1 LRKSTLIAVL
11 ARQIAL
17 VCRANGE
24 TEWIFN
30 LRGAEGSGQFVK
42 EMGFLVC
49 RMIDVSPFP
58 QAGDEL
64 FVSAISLITACQ
76 VKPGGLAIGI
86 EEVDG
91 TRKRTGNQSVVPV

>member
-1 LRKSTLIAVL
+1 LWKPTLIAIL

-30 LRGAEGSGQFVK
+30 LRGPEGSGQFVK
-42 EMGFLVC
+42 EMGFLVGWV
-49 RMIDVSPFP
+49 IDVSPFP

-64 FVSAISLITACQ
+64 FVPAISLITGCQ
-76 VKPGGLAIGI
+76 VKPGSLTIGI
-86 EEVDG
+86 E
-91 TRKRTGNQSVVPV
+91 